1 MATKKSAKRKRAP
14 ARKRPARPSRK
25 PKAAKHPTRR
35 QPETLRFRA
44 CFPGITVNDLQRSI
58 RWYRDVLG
66 MSEGQK
72 YEHESQVVGIE
83 MLAGSISFYLSQDD
97 FSQGHDRKKGMGV
110 RLWARTAQDIDML
123 ATRVKTK
130 GGVLAKDVHD
140 VGWGPRGFAIDDPD
154 GYHLTI
160 FQEA

>member
-14 ARKRPARPSRK
+14 VRKR
-25 PKAAKHPTRR
+25 AAGKTKSAKKPTRR

-44 CFPGITVNDLQRSI
+44 CFPGVTVNDLQRSI

-72 YEHESQVVGIE
+72 WENNGQMMGIE
-83 MLAGSISFYLSQDD
+83 MKAGAITFYLTQDD
-97 FSQGHDRKKGMGV
+97 FAKGRDRQKGIGV
-110 RLWARTAQDIDML
+110 RLWARTAQDIDQL
-123 ATRVKTK
+123 AARVKTR
-130 GGVLAKDVHD
+130 GGTLSMEVQD

>member
-14 ARKRPARPSRK
+14 AKKRSAPK
-25 PKAAKHPTRR
+25 PKAAKRPPRPPRR
-35 QPETLRFRA
+35 QPETLRLRA
-44 CFPGITVNDLQRSI
+44 CFPEVIVADFQRSI
-58 RWYRDVLG
+58 RWYRDILG

-72 YEHESQVVGIE
+72 YEYNGQLIGIE
-83 MLAGSISFYLSQDD
+83 MKAGTITFYLTQDSFD
-97 FSQGHDRKKGMGV
+97 KGREGHKGMGV
-110 RLWARTAQDIDML
+110 RLWARTAQDIDQL

-130 GGVLAKDVHD
+130 GGVLVKDVHD
-140 VGWGPRGFAIDDPD
+140 VGWGPRGFLIDDPD

>member
-14 ARKRPARPSRK
+14 VRKGAAG
-25 PKAAKHPTRR
+25 KAKSAKKPTRR

-44 CFPGITVNDLQRSI
+44 CFPGVTVNDLQRSL

-72 YEHESQVVGIE
+72 WENNGQMMGIE
-83 MLAGSISFYLSQDD
+83 MKAGAITFYLTQDD
-97 FSQGHDRKKGMGV
+97 FAKGRDRQKGIGV
-110 RLWARTAQDIDML
+110 RLWARTAQDIDQL
-123 ATRVKTK
+123 AARVKTR
-130 GGVLAKDVHD
+130 GGTLSKEVQD

>member
-14 ARKRPARPSRK
+14 ARKRPAAKAKSPKRP
-25 PKAAKHPTRR
+25 PRR
-35 QPETLRFRA
+35 QPETLRLRG
-44 CFPGITVNDLQRSI
+44 CFPGLTVNDLQRST

-72 YEHESQVVGIE
+72 WENNGQVMGIE
-83 MLAGSISFYLSQDD
+83 MKAGAITFYLNQDD
-97 FSQGHDRKKGMGV
+97 FAKGRDRQKGIGV
-110 RLWARTAQDIDML
+110 RLWARTAQDIDQL
-123 ATRVKTK
+123 AARVKTR
-130 GGVLAKDVHD
+130 GGTLSMEVQD

>member
-1 MATKKSAKRKRAP
+1 MATKKPAKRKAAT
-14 ARKRPARPSRK
+14 ARKRAT
-25 PKAAKHPTRR
+25 PKAKAPKHPTRR

-44 CFPGITVNDLQRSI
+44 CFPGLTVNDLQRSI

-66 MSEGQK
+66 MNEGPK
-72 YEHESQVVGIE
+72 YEQNGQVTGIE
-83 MLAGSISFYLSQDD
+83 MVAGTISFYLSQDD
-97 FSQGHDRKKGMGV
+97 FSLGQDRKKGMGV
-110 RLWARTAQDIDML
+110 RFWARTAQDIDML

>member
-1 MATKKSAKRKRAP
+1 MATKKSAKRKRSP
-14 ARKRPARPSRK
+14 AKKRSARPSGK
-25 PKAAKHPTRR
+25 SKAAKRPTRR

-44 CFPGITVNDLQRSI
+44 CFPGVTVNDLQRSI

-66 MSEGQK
+66 MSEGHK
-72 YEHESQVVGIE
+72 WEHDGQVTGIE
-83 MLAGSISFYLSQDD
+83 MKAGSITFYLNQDD
-97 FSQGHDRKKGMGV
+97 FSKGRDRQKGMGV
-110 RLWARTAQDIDML
+110 RLWARTAQDIDQL

-130 GGVLAKDVHD
+130 GGVLAHDVQD

-160 FQEA
+160 FHEA

>member
-14 ARKRPARPSRK
+14 AKKRAAA
-25 PKAAKHPTRR
+25 KAKAPKHPTRR
-35 QPETLRFRA
+35 QPETLRLRA

-58 RWYRDVLG
+58 RWYRDTLG
-66 MSEGQK
+66 LSEGQK
-72 YEHESQVVGIE
+72 YEENGQLVGIE
-83 MLAGSISFYLSQDD
+83 LKAGSITFYLSQDD
-97 FSQGHDRKKGMGV
+97 FSKGRDRQKGIGV
-110 RLWARTAQDIDML
+110 RLWARTAQDIDVL

-130 GGVLAKDVHD
+130 GGTLASEVKD

>member
-14 ARKRPARPSRK
+14 VRKRAAGKAKSARK
-25 PKAAKHPTRR
+25 PTRR

-44 CFPGITVNDLQRSI
+44 CFPGVTVNDLQRSI

-66 MSEGQK
+66 MSEGQTW
-72 YEHESQVVGIE
+72 ENNGQMVGIE
-83 MLAGSISFYLSQDD
+83 MKAGAITFYLTQDD
-97 FSQGHDRKKGMGV
+97 FAKGRDRQKGIGV
-110 RLWARTAQDIDML
+110 RLWARTAQDIDQL
-123 ATRVKTK
+123 AARVKTR
-130 GGVLAKDVHD
+130 GGTLTMEVQD